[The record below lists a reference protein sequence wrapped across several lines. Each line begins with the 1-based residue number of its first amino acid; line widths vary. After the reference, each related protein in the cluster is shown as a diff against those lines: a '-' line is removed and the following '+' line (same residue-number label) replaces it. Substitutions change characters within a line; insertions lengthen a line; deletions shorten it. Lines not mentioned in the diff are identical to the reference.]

1 MTGARVAA
9 AIAMQLES
17 SRAPVTRGERRGAR
31 ERAGLLVG
39 ALWAPAVAAIA
50 RARRTRMFHPAGHAY
65 IGTCTVLPGRYERLG
80 RQLAG
85 HVLARFSGAL
95 WKREVA
101 FPEVLGLAL
110 RFRGDRDPATEQA
123 DPRDQDLLT
132 ATIRSPL
139 TMLISPLVT
148 DASDFVD
155 QTYWA
160 VSPFAYAGERFE
172 LRLHPLDRAR
182 RGASRVDRLD
192 AAVAAEHA
200 RWCLEARPTLH
211 VRWHPVARID
221 ILRPVTL
228 DHASLFFDPFRGVL
242 RPVGLVHA
250 IRHATYAAS
259 QRTRAALGHRV
270 TEF

>member
-1 MTGARVAA
+1 
-9 AIAMQLES
+9 
-17 SRAPVTRGERRGAR
+17 
-31 ERAGLLVG
+31 
-39 ALWAPAVAAIA
+39 
-50 RARRTRMFHPAGHAY
+50 MFHPCGHAY
-65 IGTCTVLPGRYERLG
+65 TGACIALPGRYEQLG
-80 RQLAG
+80 HQLAG
-85 HVLARFSGAL
+85 NVLARFSGAL
-95 WKREVA
+95 WKREVV

-110 RFRGDRDPATEQA
+110 RFRGDRAPASERA

-139 TMLISPLVT
+139 TMLMSPLFT
-148 DASDFVD
+148 DASDFVA
-155 QTYWA
+155 QAYWA
-160 VSPFAYAGERFE
+160 VSPFEYAGERFE

-182 RGASRVDRLD
+182 SGASRLDRLE
-192 AAVAAEHA
+192 AAVAAGHA

-221 ILRPVTL
+221 ILRSITI

-259 QRTRAALGHRV
+259 QRVRAALERRV
-270 TEF
+270 TDF